1 MGSVKF
7 TIIKGLKKN
16 NRFNYT
22 PRYFNGKDDVESA
35 KYATRI
41 DAFSES
47 YNRNDYGSHWKDAR
61 ESRRNRAN
69 VGFNA
74 TIWIIIAILVLIF
87 LFIIDFDLSIF
98 S

>member
-7 TIIKGLKKN
+7 TIIKGIKKN

-35 KYATRI
+35 KFPTRI

-69 VGFNA
+69 VSFNA

>member
-35 KYATRI
+35 KYPTKL
-41 DAFSES
+41 DAYSEN
-47 YNRNDYGSHWKDAR
+47 YNRNDYGSHWRDAR
-61 ESRRNRAN
+61 EARRNKAN
-69 VGFNA
+69 VGFNG
-74 TIWIIIAILVLIF
+74 TIWIIIAALFLIF
-87 LFIIDFDLSIF
+87 MYIIDFDLSIF